1 MSSLHHLKTAT
12 RPDDVP
18 IRLSVPNIILERLQQ
33 PTVIVTVAIIAFAL
47 FYQSLHSSSPY
58 ATRRHPGLVLWDT
71 VVTSIPASLL
81 YAIDNWLD
89 PTMGSNSQ
97 VARTSRPTTHRAK
110 SETLQKILGLNQSG
124 RIMKSVANAGRRGL
138 STLSSSSLK
147 KGHGYPPAGLGN
159 YDNSCFQ
166 NSILQGLSSLEFLPE
181 YLRAAIPQSEDG
193 AANDEG
199 SASTLLS
206 LFAQLRDP
214 QNNGNTLWTP
224 KKLKSLDTWEQQDAQ
239 EYFSKL
245 LDEVDKEVSETTK
258 ASSKSAGLESTGS
271 RDDGESSQH
280 SDDSGYQSVVS
291 AFSKPGSEVN
301 VSKNPL
307 EGLAA
312 QRVACTQCGFSEG
325 LSLIPFNCL
334 TLNLGLDGVPHDLYE
349 RLDSY
354 THLESI
360 DGVHCAKCS
369 LLKAQRLLGL
379 LVKRG
384 EESGLSEKTLLEP
397 RARLEAAILALEED
411 DFDEKTL
418 RDKCRIKDQNRVNT
432 TKTKQ
437 AAIARPP
444 RSLAI
449 HVNRSVFDERTGSM
463 FKNSARL
470 QFPSTLDLGPWC
482 LGSAGSEDQSAHIA
496 FPDDK
501 EMPAKALSE
510 EEQWILEP
518 TKSMVAGDL
527 QPSKITGPMYELR
540 AVITHQGRHDNG
552 HYVCYRKHSHQPR
565 KLENSPSSE
574 PESSDDE
581 KSVVGEDTD
590 DAEDKWWRLSD
601 ENVFEVSEEQVLGQG
616 GVFMLFYDCVDPN
629 LVLANQDM
637 GDEEGHVVTEDDE
650 VHHEM
655 MDGVEFTQKEETVQ
669 LSTEDKFVSS
679 LLQRPNS

>member
-1 MSSLHHLKTAT
+1 MSSSHQFKTAT

-33 PTVIVTVAIIAFAL
+33 PTVIVTVVIIAFAL
-47 FYQSLHSSSPY
+47 FYQSLHSSPFS
-58 ATRRHPGLVLWDT
+58 TRRHPGLVLWDFI
-71 VVTSIPASLL
+71 VTITPASLL
-81 YAIDNWLD
+81 YTIDNWLN
-89 PTMGSNSQ
+89 PTMLTYAQ
-97 VARTSRPTTHRAK
+97 AARTDLPTTHGAK

-124 RIMKSVANAGRRGL
+124 GIMNSVANAGRRGL

-147 KGHGYPPAGLGN
+147 RRHGYPPAGLGN

-166 NSILQGLSSLEFLPE
+166 NSILQGLSSLEFFPE
-181 YLRAAIPQSEDG
+181 YLKAAIPQSEDG
-193 AANDEG
+193 ATNDEG
-199 SASTLLS
+199 SASTLLN
-206 LFAQLRDP
+206 LLAQLRDP
-214 QNNGNTLWTP
+214 KNNGNTLWTP

-239 EYFSKL
+239 EYFSKI
-245 LDEVDKEVSETTK
+245 LDELDKEVSKTTK
-258 ASSKSAGLESTGS
+258 ASSKFAGLESAGS

-291 AFSKPGSEVN
+291 TSKPGSEVN
-301 VSKNPL
+301 VAKNPL

-334 TLNLGLDGVPHDLYE
+334 TLNLGMDGGPQDLYE

-369 LLKAQRLLGL
+369 LLKAQHLLRL

-384 EESGLSEKTLLEP
+384 EENGLSEKTLLEP
-397 RARLEAAILALEED
+397 MSRLEAANLALEED

-418 RDKCRIKDQNRVNT
+418 RDKCKIKDGNRVNT

-449 HVNRSVFDERTGSM
+449 HINRSAFDERTGSM

-470 QFPSTLDLGPWC
+470 QFPTELDLGPWC
-482 LGSAGSEDQSAHIA
+482 LGSAGSEDQPANIA

-501 EMPAKALSE
+501 EMPAKALSL

-527 QPSKITGPMYELR
+527 HPSKISGPLYELR

-552 HYVCYRKHSHQPR
+552 HYVCYRKHTQQPR
-565 KLENSPSSE
+565 KLAVSPSLG

-581 KSVVGEDTD
+581 KPMVGDDTD
-590 DAEDKWWRLSD
+590 GTEGKWWRLSD

-616 GVFMLFYDCVDPN
+616 GVFMLFYDCVDQN
-629 LVLANQDM
+629 LVLNNQAT
-637 GDEEGHVVTEDDE
+637 GDEEGPAVTQDDE
-650 VHHEM
+650 AYHEM
-655 MDGVEFTQKEETVQ
+655 TVGVEPSQKEETA
-669 LSTEDKFVSS
+669 LPTTEDTFVSS
-679 LLQRPNS
+679 LLGRPNS